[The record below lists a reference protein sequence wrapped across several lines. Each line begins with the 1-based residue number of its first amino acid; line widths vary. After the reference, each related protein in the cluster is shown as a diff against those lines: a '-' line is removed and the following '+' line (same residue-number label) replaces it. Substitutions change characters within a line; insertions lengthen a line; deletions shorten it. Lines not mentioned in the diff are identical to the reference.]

1 MVASILKESEG
12 FREHFWPRWKNSGSV
27 EKNVL
32 FHHQVRAMKAA
43 VQGKDFI
50 LSSGTGSG
58 KTESFLFPTVAK
70 LLNETDEERKNPGIR
85 VLIIYPMNALINNQ
99 ISRLQALLGV
109 QDPSRPPIRFA
120 LYNSKLKENENR
132 YTTYTEQKADYSG
145 WPDLQVIDRRELREN
160 PPHILVTNYSMLEYA
175 LIRPKD
181 MPLFL
186 PERQKLHTIILDEA
200 HTYIGAMAAE
210 ISLLLRR
217 VLIAFGKESRDVQC
231 FATSATLGDPEKD
244 GGQTLREFSADL
256 FSKDLDSIEY
266 ISGERILP
274 FRAESGKNSVSV
286 SAILS
291 TLQRLETLGDEEGLA
306 YLLETFPDVHSQSL
320 TDALYQ
326 VFVSN
331 KYVVKFI
338 NSLAKQ
344 PYRISEVARFIGLGK
359 ETRRIPEAFLFVKY
373 LSIIKSA
380 QPEAPLIKVRLH
392 SVVEA
397 PSGVYVCPACG
408 TYYGSY
414 RDTCSNPECLNSE
427 VRELVV
433 CKRCGEPYLLHH
445 KGIDGKS
452 RPVDWFHDI
461 DASRLSLT
469 TLDNQSADVTAC
481 SHCGAGGEKSGS
493 SSDANDI
500 LHDDREVTDPE
511 SVLYTKMF
519 FQPISVSMELVQKI
533 VIDTLYANL
542 ESHPKGTGHL
552 PGEGRRLLTFSD
564 SRQGA
569 ARLPTGIDW
578 IHENYLG
585 TRLMY
590 DAVKSLLEGDNDFDI
605 RLIEN
610 SFSSTGAAWVKVLAT
625 GNDVEQIVK
634 AVRDIPV
641 NHQPDAIQIEVSKRN
656 LQFFPGSYEPKN
668 LIDDIVKLMGES
680 NSLSISFEEG
690 IKALSKSEKL
700 TEMVGIFDQ
709 IEDEDTRNS
718 DNTRRKISYW
728 LMARSLGMMTT
739 SRYFPEN
746 VGLVHITF
754 PRIEGLAENLKGKAE
769 FNGFSAS
776 IISEIL
782 HALVLRMRDTA
793 TLYIDYPRRGDESP
807 LRQAAEYI
815 FQNVVLNKFM
825 VLERTMIPEETSMV
839 SAWYNLNNEKETAA
853 IQLMKK
859 ASGNKQLSLGDARNM
874 IAAAWSAMIESTE
887 ILCEHPT
894 YKDAYAL
901 DIRKAKISLHPEVY
915 ECNVCGRISPHHV
928 HGACLTPSCEGMMK
942 ELDKGAVEQLYGH
955 SRSRNFPKL
964 GMRTVEHTAQLD
976 LSVLSKNEERFTK
989 GEINL
994 LSSSTT
1000 MELGI
1005 DIGGLS
1011 TVLLANC
1018 PPGPSNY
1025 LQRAGRAGRRSD
1037 RTSYVLT
1044 CARKI
1049 PLDRYFFLHP
1059 DLFFTRKP
1067 HDPYVS
1073 LTSDK
1078 IVLRHIHSYVLR
1090 EFFLHLTSTQPGV
1103 KIHQGSNPLGVYGR
1117 VESFFGYD
1125 RELVSLAKTP
1135 IELILEWFDDDPQIP
1150 QLDKLLEKSNLAL
1163 SFNREFLISEMKR
1176 FFLDRYED
1184 ITNYIGSLD
1193 SVIALEQ
1200 NEKRKRA
1207 LEYHRRDLLN
1217 TDIVGFLIDFSFLPK
1232 YGFPVDVSFLNTYN
1246 SRDKYRNQK
1255 GSSLEKRNGEFR
1267 LSRGSEMAIS
1277 EYAPG
1282 AEIVAGKKL
1291 LRSRGISLDSIFGYE
1306 SFDTGRKLER
1316 LSYSICNKCG
1326 HFFTVPAAE
1335 EKKSCP
1341 VCGLQMRGSRAS
1353 IDDEDMIPKGE
1364 NSRHTAIL
1372 PKGFRVDFHEEQPFA
1387 PNKVERT
1394 FNTVTYHPELTAD
1407 PEDFIQIVPDVLSVA
1422 SYTSIVFHAINQGPR
1437 KLGYAICDSCGRAA
1451 PEIEFQKGRNPLS
1464 DHKKLYGPG
1473 SCRGHLSRHLS
1484 LVSRFTTDAIQ
1495 LRFER
1500 KHLPMFEDLETARS
1514 FVDTFARCLQLA
1526 AAKYL
1531 GIDGRELKFLVQ
1543 NYWNQESQSWKGD
1556 FEVILYDNVPG
1567 GAGYSTM
1574 IRELFWDSSFYEYLL
1589 ESTECPDDC
1598 SSACPACLITYTK
1611 EQNGEINYNRHLVR
1625 EFLESD
1631 RISSFFKNY
1640 LGTIRPAQGDHVVDN
1655 IMQEAVTLLRG
1666 KSQGV
1671 ITLHFPS
1678 FREEDFS
1685 ITGEKFGALLE
1696 LAKTGIRVTI
1706 AFSEA
1711 PAAKILR
1718 QMMENV
1724 RYAKS
1729 YAPDNMHFKTAM
1741 LRRED
1746 SVLAL
1751 IETDLQR
1758 YVYHSY
1764 SDQTSELNPFVSFPY
1779 VRTCEDIEIAS
1790 PLTGGSEWVPP
1801 QNGQGMLYYRFEA
1814 KNIQSIEDI
1823 HLWKELCNRFS
1834 LVATKRVRKVIYA
1847 DRYLFNFSENI
1858 CLLLLLT
1865 DMIRTPDIEV
1875 TLALNGRRV
1884 STGDMVFSNRW
1895 GQKRILERQIE
1906 LASMNPLHLRLFATT
1921 HESLPD
1927 DPGSAHA
1934 REMWVEYE
1942 DGSSTSFSFDSGMSM
1957 IRPFVDRYWAQER
1970 ISFMEMMIEMER
1982 KNRKPSYQ
1990 DSLVFKYPDED
2001 ESDSLKDRFL
2011 AAVKERRLEEL
2022 K

>member
-1 MVASILKESEG
+1 G
-12 FREHFWPRWKNSGSV
+12 DSV
-27 EKNVL
+27 E
-32 FHHQVRAMKAA
+32 QIIKA
-43 VQGKDFI
+43 V
-50 LSSGTGSG
+50 
-58 KTESFLFPTVAK
+58 TEL
-70 LLNETDEERKNPGIR
+70 
-85 VLIIYPMNALINNQ
+85 
-99 ISRLQALLGV
+99 
-109 QDPSRPPIRFA
+109 PS
-120 LYNSKLKENENR
+120 
-132 YTTYTEQKADYSG
+132 EQKRDAI
-145 WPDLQVIDRRELREN
+145 QAEIDRR
-160 PPHILVTNYSMLEYA
+160 
-175 LIRPKD
+175 K
-181 MPLFL
+181 
-186 PERQKLHTIILDEA
+186 
-200 HTYIGAMAAE
+200 
-210 ISLLLRR
+210 
-217 VLIAFGKESRDVQC
+217 
-231 FATSATLGDPEKD
+231 
-244 GGQTLREFSADL
+244 
-256 FSKDLDSIEY
+256 
-266 ISGERILP
+266 LP
-274 FRAESGKNSVSV
+274 FSSGN
-286 SAILS
+286 
-291 TLQRLETLGDEEGLA
+291 
-306 YLLETFPDVHSQSL
+306 Y
-320 TDALYQ
+320 
-326 VFVSN
+326 
-331 KYVVKFI
+331 
-338 NSLAKQ
+338 
-344 PYRISEVARFIGLGK
+344 
-359 ETRRIPEAFLFVKY
+359 EAT
-373 LSIIKSA
+373 
-380 QPEAPLIKVRLH
+380 H
-392 SVVEA
+392 
-397 PSGVYVCPACG
+397 
-408 TYYGSY
+408 
-414 RDTCSNPECLNSE
+414 
-427 VRELVV
+427 
-433 CKRCGEPYLLHH
+433 
-445 KGIDGKS
+445 
-452 RPVDWFHDI
+452 
-461 DASRLSLT
+461 
-469 TLDNQSADVTAC
+469 
-481 SHCGAGGEKSGS
+481 
-493 SSDANDI
+493 
-500 LHDDREVTDPE
+500 
-511 SVLYTKMF
+511 
-519 FQPISVSMELVQKI
+519 
-533 VIDTLYANL
+533 
-542 ESHPKGTGHL
+542 
-552 PGEGRRLLTFSD
+552 
-564 SRQGA
+564 
-569 ARLPTGIDW
+569 
-578 IHENYLG
+578 
-585 TRLMY
+585 
-590 DAVKSLLEGDNDFDI
+590 
-605 RLIEN
+605 
-610 SFSSTGAAWVKVLAT
+610 
-625 GNDVEQIVK
+625 
-634 AVRDIPV
+634 
-641 NHQPDAIQIEVSKRN
+641 
-656 LQFFPGSYEPKN
+656 
-668 LIDDIVKLMGES
+668 LIDDIMKFLEES
-680 NSLSISFEEG
+680 ESLSISFGEG
-690 IKALSKSEKL
+690 IQALSDSEKL

-709 IEDEDTRNS
+709 IDDDDIRRS
-718 DNTRRKISYW
+718 GNTRKNVSYW
-728 LMARSLGMMTT
+728 LMGRSLGMMTT

-754 PRIEGLAENLKGKAE
+754 PQIEGLAETLKGKAE
-769 FNGFSAS
+769 FNGFSTS

-793 TLYIDYPRRGDESP
+793 VLYIDYPRRGDESP

-825 VLERTMIPEETSMV
+825 VLERTMVPEETSMV
-839 SAWYNLNNEKETAA
+839 SAWYNLKSEKETAA

-859 ASGNKQLSLGDARNM
+859 ATGHKQLSLGDARNM
-874 IAAAWSAMIESTE
+874 IAAAWSAMIESTD

-901 DIRKAKISLHPEVY
+901 DIRKARISLHPEVY
-915 ECNVCGRISPHHV
+915 ECNVCGRISPHHI
-928 HGACLTPSCEGMMK
+928 HRKCLTPSCEGEMAK
-942 ELDKGAVEQLYGH
+942 LDQKTVEQLYGH
-955 SRSRNFPKL
+955 SRSRDFPKL

-1025 LQRAGRAGRRSD
+1025 LQRAGRAGRRLD

-1073 LTSDK
+1073 LSSDK

-1117 VESFFGYD
+1117 VEPFFGYD

-1135 IELILEWFDDDPQIP
+1135 IELILEWFDNDPQIP
-1150 QLDKLLEKSNLAL
+1150 QLDKLIDKSNLAL
-1163 SFNREFLISEMKR
+1163 SFSREFLLRDMKE
-1176 FFLDRYED
+1176 FFDDRKND

-1193 SVIALEQ
+1193 SVIAVEQ

-1207 LEYHRRDLLN
+1207 LEYHRRDLLSK
-1217 TDIVGFLIDFSFLPK
+1217 DLVGFLIDFSFLPK

-1246 SRDKYRNQK
+1246 SKNKYSDQK

-1282 AEIVAGKKL
+1282 TEIVAGKKL

-1306 SFDTGRKLER
+1306 SIDTSRKLER
-1316 LSYSICNKCG
+1316 LSYSICIRCG

-1353 IDDEDMIPKGE
+1353 IDDEEMIPKGE
-1364 NSRHTAIL
+1364 NRKHTAIL

-1407 PEDFIQIVPDVLSVA
+1407 PKDFIQIVPDVLSVA

-1437 KLGYAICDSCGRAA
+1437 KLGYAICDSCGRSA
-1451 PEIEFQKGRNPLS
+1451 PEITMSRGKNPLA
-1464 DHKKLYGPG
+1464 DHKKLYGPR

-1495 LRFER
+1495 LRFEK
-1500 KHLPMFEDLETARS
+1500 KHLPVFNDQETARS
-1514 FVDTFARCLQLA
+1514 FVETFARCLQLA

-1531 GIDGRELKFLVQ
+1531 GIDGRELKFMVQ

-1625 EFLESD
+1625 EFLESSQ
-1631 RISSFFKNY
+1631 ITSFFKNY
-1640 LGTIRPAQGDHVVDN
+1640 LGTIRPALGDHVVDN
-1655 IMQEAVTLLRG
+1655 IMQDAVTLLRG
-1666 KSQGV
+1666 KSHGV
-1671 ITLHFPS
+1671 VTLYFPS

-1696 LAKTGIRVTI
+1696 LAKAGIKVTI
-1706 AFSEA
+1706 AFPDA
-1711 PAAKILR
+1711 PAATVLR
-1718 QMMENV
+1718 QMMGNM

-1729 YAPDNMHFKTAM
+1729 YVPDSLWFKTAM

-1751 IETDLQR
+1751 IETDSQR

-1764 SDQTSELNPFVSFPY
+1764 ADQLSTQNPFSSFPY
-1779 VRTCEDIEIAS
+1779 VRTHEGPDRES
-1790 PLTGGSEWVPP
+1790 PMTGGADWNPP
-1801 QNGQGMLYYRFEA
+1801 RDGQGMQNYRF
-1814 KNIQSIEDI
+1814 KPMPIDSVKDI

-1834 LVATKRVRKVIYA
+1834 LVATKRVKKIIYA

-1858 CLLLLLT
+1858 CLLLMVD

-1875 TLALNGRRV
+1875 SLVLDGRRM
-1884 STGDMVFSNRW
+1884 SNGDLVFNDR
-1895 GQKRILERQIE
+1895 GEQKRILQRQID
-1906 LASMNPLHLRLFATT
+1906 LAEMGPLNLRCFVTT
-1921 HESLPD
+1921 HESLQN

-1934 REMWVEYE
+1934 REMWIEYE
-1942 DGSSTSFSFDSGMSM
+1942 DGSSTALSFDSGMSM

-1970 ISFMEMMIEMER
+1970 ISFREMMTEMGR
-1982 KNRKPSYQ
+1982 KDKKHSYQ

-2001 ESDSLKDRFL
+2001 EGESLKDRFL
-2011 AAVKERRLEEL
+2011 MAVKEKRLEEL